1 MSSNH
6 PSSNVVQGISL
17 PTHTTGG
24 VGAHQHTVGGTPVNQ
39 DLPGKLM
46 WNAWNAVDTDHY
58 NIVDES
64 RWMVNVITLRFS
76 GIKNGPAYKPL
87 PFRHLHACYLDDEN
101 VAVVVVVNGKL
112 VTIEDT
118 AAMFPSDALISQ
130 LRLLADSIKK

>member
-1 MSSNH
+1 MSSSVAAN
-6 PSSNVVQGISL
+6 NTNAVQGISL
-17 PTHTTGG
+17 PACTTAA
-24 VGAHQHTVGGTPVNQ
+24 GAHQHTIGGAPVNQ
-39 DLPGKLM
+39 DLPGRIM
-46 WNAWNAVDTDHY
+46 WNAMDHY
-58 NIVDES
+58 DIVDES

-101 VAVVVVVNGKL
+101 VAVIVVVNGKL

-130 LRLLADSIKK
+130 LRLLADSIRK

>member
-6 PSSNVVQGISL
+6 PSSNAVQGISL
-17 PTHTTGG
+17 PAYTAVG
-24 VGAHQHTVGGTPVNQ
+24 GAHQHTIGGAPVNQ
-39 DLPGKLM
+39 DVPGSM
-46 WNAWNAVDTDHY
+46 WNAINHY
-58 NIVDES
+58 DIVDES

-76 GIKNGPAYKPL
+76 GIKNGPAYKPM
-87 PFRHLHACYLDDEN
+87 PFKHLHACYLDDEN